1 MKRYNLH
8 NVAGL
13 VERKR
18 NRSTGLPMS
27 LYAAAQAEL
36 DTEDPWMVVC
46 EDHGTMVS
54 APTLKLAHESMAYPT
69 WCEAC
74 SGNGQYG

>member
-18 NRSTGLPMS
+18 NRSTGRPMS
-27 LYAAAQAEL
+27 LYAAEQAEL

-46 EDHGTMVS
+46 EDHSTMVS
-54 APTLKLAHESMAYPT
+54 APTMALAKQSMAYPT
-69 WCEAC
+69 WCEQCGDLAL
-74 SGNGQYG
+74 